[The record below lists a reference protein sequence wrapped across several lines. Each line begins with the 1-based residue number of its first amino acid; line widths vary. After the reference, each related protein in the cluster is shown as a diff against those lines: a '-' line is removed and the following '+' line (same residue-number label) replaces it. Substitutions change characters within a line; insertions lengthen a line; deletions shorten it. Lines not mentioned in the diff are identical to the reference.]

1 MIRRPPRSTQSRSSA
16 ASDVYKRQ
24 GPRRPREPSGSRA
37 RGDLNA
43 RSRLGGSRCHG
54 SVTGRE
60 ESSVNAPQVR
70 GGDAPVQAA
79 QPAAA
84 PVRRAFAVV
93 LVVTVV
99 VAFVSG
105 VSPATLLLGAVLFG

>member
-1 MIRRPPRSTQSRSSA
+1 M
-16 ASDVYKRQ
+16 
-24 GPRRPREPSGSRA
+24 
-37 RGDLNA
+37 
-43 RSRLGGSRCHG
+43 
-54 SVTGRE
+54 
-60 ESSVNAPQVR
+60 NAPQVR

-105 VSPATLLLGAVLFG
+105 VSPATLLLGAVLFGAAVIRLLLPAARIPSLVVRSRFADAAVLAVLGVGIAVLGQIAPGA